1 MAQESA
7 SYNYFHNQHEKRNS
21 SRMGNILF
29 QGISTNH
36 ADIKNLVQTSMRYHI
51 ILALSFS
58 LQIILPN
65 VLESTLVCHEGK

>member
-7 SYNYFHNQHEKRNS
+7 SYNFFHNQHEKRNS
-21 SRMGNILF
+21 SRMGNISSK
-29 QGISTNH
+29 GICTNY
-36 ADIKNLVQTSMRYHI
+36 ADIKKLVQTPMIYHI

-65 VLESTLVCHEGK
+65 VLESTFVCHEGK